1 MKVTWKVGGLLLGLV
16 FFAAVWL
23 VKPVGISTEFVV
35 TVGLIWDA
43 INPGLVDG
51 ATSTNAYL
59 ASGDGKMA
67 SAISGPLAAYGLY
80 FAAATVAGGLISHLL
95 RRRSSD
101 GTEKDPYTGDQVP
114 VAADVPETWTT
125 RFGSSLPLR
134 LVGSF
139 GGGVLVL
146 YGARLAGG
154 CTSGHMMSGMMQT
167 SISGYVFAL
176 GAFGVAVPLA
186 YMLYRKA

>member
-23 VKPVGISTEFVV
+23 AKPVGISTEFVV

-43 INPGLVDG
+43 INPALVDG
-51 ATSTNAYL
+51 ATSANAYL
-59 ASGDGKMA
+59 ATSDGTMA
-67 SAISGPLAAYGLY
+67 EAISNPLASYGLY
-80 FAAATVAGGLISHLL
+80 FAVATLVGGLISHLL
-95 RRRSSD
+95 RRRSAE
-101 GTEKDPYTGDQVP
+101 GTEKDPYTGEQVP
-114 VAADVPETWTT
+114 VAADVPETSTS
-125 RFGSSLPLR
+125 RFGSSVSVR
-134 LVGSF
+134 MAVSF